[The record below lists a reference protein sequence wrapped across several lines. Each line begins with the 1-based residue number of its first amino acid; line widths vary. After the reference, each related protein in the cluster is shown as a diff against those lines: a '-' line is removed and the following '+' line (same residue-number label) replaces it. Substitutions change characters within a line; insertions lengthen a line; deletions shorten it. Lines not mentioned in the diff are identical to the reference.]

1 MQTDKDETLY
11 SDVRD
16 EDEDGVY
23 SREDTEAENAI
34 LKQKS
39 IKKMKDVHASV
50 NKGPKISKEK
60 PKPSIQKVQK
70 VTKIKD
76 SKKIKAE
83 KPAGLPGRSKSK
95 LRNHDAA
102 INQSKDDPTNG
113 NEDDLY
119 DDGPNS
125 NVGVHNMSISISPG
139 SEKSMDVAEVLDEAV
154 ETKGYEVGKVKG
166 LEKQV
171 RHENPK
177 DKLITTESGDIV
189 RRENYVIPKKQR

>member
-1 MQTDKDETLY
+1 MQTDQDETLY

-39 IKKMKDVHASV
+39 IKKMKDVHTSV

-119 DDGPNS
+119 DDGSSS
-125 NVGVHNMSISISPG
+125 NVGVHNMSISPG
-139 SEKSMDVAEVLDEAV
+139 SERRMDVAEVHDETI
-154 ETKGYEVGKVKG
+154 ETKGHEVER
-166 LEKQV
+166 LDSLKQV
-171 RHENPK
+171 RNENHK
-177 DKLITTESGDIV
+177 DKLITTESGEII
-189 RRENYVIPKKQR
+189 RRENYVIPRKQR

>member
-1 MQTDKDETLY
+1 MPT
-11 SDVRD
+11 
-16 EDEDGVY
+16 G
-23 SREDTEAENAI
+23 
-34 LKQKS
+34 
-39 IKKMKDVHASV
+39 V

-119 DDGPNS
+119 DDGSSS
-125 NVGVHNMSISISPG
+125 NVGAHNMSISSG
-139 SEKSMDVAEVLDEAV
+139 SEKSLDVAEVHDETI
-154 ETKGYEVGKVKG
+154 ETKGDEVEKVDG

-171 RHENPK
+171 RNETSK
-177 DKLITTESGDIV
+177 DRLITTESGDII
-189 RRENYVIPKKQR
+189 RQENYVIPKKQR